1 MMTEP
6 YLLIST
12 ALLAFF
18 SFVPAIVALAIRG
31 GVLSLFGNRGDTPEL
46 PEWGN
51 RALRAQRNMLDNVG
65 PFALI
70 VVAAQMVGVSN
81 DQTLHGMTLF
91 FWGRIGHLL
100 VYIVG
105 IPYLRTVAFAVSV
118 GGLFEIARETVA
130 GM

>member
-1 MMTEP
+1 M
-6 YLLIST
+6 
-12 ALLAFF
+12 
-18 SFVPAIVALAIRG
+18 
-31 GVLSLFGNRGDTPEL
+31 
-46 PEWGN
+46 
-51 RALRAQRNMLDNVG
+51 G

-105 IPYLRTVAFAVSV
+105 IPYLRTVAFAVSLAGMFV
-118 GGLFEIARETVA
+118 IVRETVA